1 MKNFINI
8 SDHSSNVLRTII
20 DEGKARKLKRKD
32 LNKSAT
38 DEDRPFEGKSMA
50 MIFEKPSTRTRMSFD
65 IAVKQLG
72 GSSIILNPDGIH
84 YGKGDETLKDTAK
97 VLTEYVDIVMLR
109 TSLHKNLEEFGKY
122 LGIPIINGLSDTGHP
137 CQIIS
142 DILTFEE
149 NNGLIT
155 NKTISWLGDGNNNMS
170 NSLIEAAG
178 KFNFNLKIGCPKK
191 YSPNKNI
198 LVWAK
203 KNKANIIVTA
213 NPDEAV
219 KNSDCV
225 MTDKWVSMNDKVNKK
240 SKKKILK
247 PYQVNKKLMSKANS
261 DAIFMHCLP
270 VGRGEE
276 VTDEVIDG
284 KQSVVWRQALNRVHA
299 QKSII
304 KRCLD

>member
-8 SDHSSNVLRTII
+8 SDCTSVELRTII
-20 DEGKARKLKRKD
+20 EEAKNRKQKRTGF
-32 LNKSAT
+32 NKSAP
-38 DEDRPFEGKSMA
+38 DEDKPFEGKSMA

-72 GSSIILNPDGIH
+72 GYSIILNPDGIH

-109 TSLHKNLEEFGKY
+109 TASHKNLEEFGKY
-122 LGIPIINGLSDTGHP
+122 LKIPIINGLSDVSHP
-137 CQIIS
+137 CQIMS
-142 DILTFEE
+142 DILTYEE
-149 NNGLIT
+149 RKGLIT
-155 NKTISWLGDGNNNMS
+155 GKTVSWIGDGNNNMS

-191 YSPNKNI
+191 YTPNKKI
-198 LVWAK
+198 LNWAK
-203 KNKANIIVTA
+203 KNKVNISITTK
-213 NPDEAV
+213 PMDAV

-240 SKKKILK
+240 AKKKILR
-247 PYQVNKKLMSKANS
+247 PYQVNKKLMRNANN

-276 VTDEVIDG
+276 VSDEVIDG
-284 KQSVVWRQALNRVHA
+284 TQSVVWPQALNRVHA

-304 KRCLD
+304 KWCLG

>member
-8 SDHSSNVLRTII
+8 SDCSSEDLREII
-20 DEGKARKLKRKD
+20 EEAKKRKQNRAG
-32 LNKSAT
+32 LNKSAP
-38 DEDRPFEGKSMA
+38 DQDKPFEGKSMA

-109 TSLHKNLEEFGKY
+109 TSSHKNLEEFGKY
-122 LGIPIINGLSDTGHP
+122 LDIPIINGLSNLGHP
-137 CQIIS
+137 CQIMS

-149 NNGLIT
+149 SNGNIT
-155 NKTISWLGDGNNNMS
+155 GKNISWIGDGNNNMS

-178 KFNFNLKIGCPKK
+178 KLKFNLKIGCPKK
-191 YSPNKNI
+191 YSPNKLI
-198 LVWAK
+198 LNWAK
-203 KNKANIIVTA
+203 KNKVNLSITTK
-213 NPDEAV
+213 PLDAV
-219 KNSDCV
+219 EGADCV
-225 MTDKWVSMNDKVNKK
+225 MTDKWVSMNDKVNTKT
-240 SKKKILK
+240 KKKTLK
-247 PYQVNKKLMSKANS
+247 PYQVNKKLISKANS

-276 VTDEVIDG
+276 VTNDVIDG
-284 KQSVVWRQALNRVHA
+284 KQSVVWTQALNRVHA

-304 KRCLD
+304 NWCLN

>member
-8 SDHSSNVLRTII
+8 SDCSSSELRTII
-20 DEGKARKLKRKD
+20 EEAKKRKENRSS
-32 LNKSAT
+32 LNKSAP
-38 DEDRPFEGKSMA
+38 DIDKPFEGKSMA

-72 GSSIILNPDGIH
+72 GNSMTLNPDGIH

-109 TSLHKNLEEFGKY
+109 TSSHKNLEEFGKH
-122 LGIPIINGLSDTGHP
+122 LRIPIINGLSDESHP
-137 CQIIS
+137 CQIMS

-149 NNGLIT
+149 TKGSIQ

-178 KFNFNLKIGCPKK
+178 KFSFTLKIGCPKK
-191 YSPNKNI
+191 YMPNKKI
-198 LVWAK
+198 LNWAK
-203 KNKANIIVTA
+203 KNKVKLIIEQK
-213 NPDEAV
+213 PEEAV
-219 KNSDCV
+219 KDSDCV

-240 SKKKILK
+240 SKKKHLK
-247 PYQVNKKLMSKANS
+247 KYQVNKKLMKQAKP

-276 VTDEVIDG
+276 VTDEIIDG
-284 KQSVVWRQALNRVHA
+284 KQSVVWRQALNRVHV

-304 KRCLD
+304 NWCLN